1 MDFEL
6 INREIGE
13 KEYRYDDLCTE
24 FSCTGTKSLGFDQYS
39 CFYRVTKTKLL
50 EMNNTYQIILYKEF
64 HADSN
69 NFCFFS
75 KQEIEEYLTYIE
87 EIVGNL
93 NFVVNDNFESEVR
106 GYNSIKIDL
115 TINGPHL
122 IHTFVLTMIRYL
134 YEHRYAAML
143 DDALKL
149 KKTYLFRNMN
159 IYTILCLVASSN
171 YWSIAVSDDMSHF
184 AERALMKLY
193 STEELKNRI
202 SIACSK
208 ASIVK
213 KRNEYTNKESE
224 YLVMPG
230 IQSLLCH
237 TMIGDEMALSKIK
250 RAGLIDLKDCGSKIP
265 AYVKKLDE
273 EFPDR
278 YRIYRYNYFKMVEYS
293 ELKKYEY
300 IDELEKTRS
309 YYTYASE

>member
-1 MDFEL
+1 MDLEL

-24 FSCTGTKSLGFDQYS
+24 FACAGTKSISFGQYS

-50 EMNNTYQIILYKEF
+50 KMNNTYQIILYKEF
-64 HADSN
+64 SGNNN

-93 NFVVNDNFESEVR
+93 NFIVNDNFKSEVCD
-106 GYNSIKIDL
+106 YNSIKIDL

-159 IYTILCLVASSN
+159 IYTILCLVVSSN
-171 YWSIAVSDDMSHF
+171 YWSIYASNDMSHF

-193 STEELKNRI
+193 STEELKDRI

-213 KRNEYTNKESE
+213 KCSAYTFKESE
-224 YLVMPG
+224 YLTMPG

-237 TMIGDEMALSKIK
+237 TMIGDERALSKIK
-250 RAGLIDLKDCGSKIP
+250 RAGLIDLKDCGSEIP
-265 AYVKKLDE
+265 AYVKKMEE
-273 EFPDR
+273 EFHDR

-293 ELKKYEY
+293 ELKKDEY
-300 IDELEKTRS
+300 IDELERTRS

>member
-1 MDFEL
+1 MDLEL
-6 INREIGE
+6 INKEIGNN
-13 KEYRYDDLCTE
+13 EYRYDDLCTE
-24 FSCTGTKSLGFDQYS
+24 FACDGTKKVLFGQYS

-64 HADSN
+64 NGGNN

-93 NFVVNDNFESEVR
+93 NFLVNDNFKSEVCD
-106 GYNSIKIDL
+106 YNSIKIDL

-171 YWSIAVSDDMSHF
+171 YGSISVSDDMSHF
-184 AERALMKLY
+184 AERSLMKLY
-193 STEELKNRI
+193 STEELKDRI

-208 ASIVK
+208 ASIEK
-213 KRNEYTNKESE
+213 KYEELLNKEYE
-224 YLVMPG
+224 YLRMPG

-237 TMIGDEMALSKIK
+237 TMIGDAMALSKIK
-250 RAGLIDLKDCGSKIP
+250 KAGLVDLKDCGSSIP
-265 AYVKKLDE
+265 NYIERINE
-273 EFPDR
+273 EFPSR
-278 YRIYRYNYFKMVEYS
+278 YRIYRYNYFKMIEYS
-293 ELKKYEY
+293 ELKKDKY